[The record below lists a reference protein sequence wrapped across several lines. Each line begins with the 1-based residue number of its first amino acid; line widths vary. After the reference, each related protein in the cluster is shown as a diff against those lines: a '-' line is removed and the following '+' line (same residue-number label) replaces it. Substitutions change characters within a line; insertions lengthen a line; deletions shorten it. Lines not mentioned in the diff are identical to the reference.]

1 MNNVN
6 WEHLKLIYKRINDL
20 ELRFNEI
27 EKYKLQELYQIE
39 KHLLLGGELTERDI
53 LRQKL
58 TKYMK
63 ESVKNKFSSIT

>member
-1 MNNVN
+1 MKTFDKINLKQ
-6 WEHLKLIYKRINDL
+6 LKLIYKRINDL

-27 EKYKLQELYQIE
+27 EECKLKELYEIE
-39 KHLLLGGELTERDI
+39 NRLLLGGQLTKRDI

-63 ESVKNKFSSIT
+63 EE